1 MWKIMLVMLALVSPK
16 EPPKQLAVGL
26 VKSDFPTE
34 VACDKG
40 MTEKSFVEARHQMAS
55 EISKKLN
62 NTNVIITAG
71 CVDTSKVVAP
81 EPEPKGE
88 SF

>member
-1 MWKIMLVMLALVSPK
+1 
-16 EPPKQLAVGL
+16 
-26 VKSDFPTE
+26 
-34 VACDKG
+34 